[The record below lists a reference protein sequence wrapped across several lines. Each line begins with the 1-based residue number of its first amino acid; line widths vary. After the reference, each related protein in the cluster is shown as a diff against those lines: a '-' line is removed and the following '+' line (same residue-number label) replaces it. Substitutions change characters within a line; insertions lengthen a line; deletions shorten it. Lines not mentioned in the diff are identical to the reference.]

1 MAYENEPVDN
11 HSRSENDLEPQTEDY
26 SNFQQKDDNTLSVNR
41 VMLIGSDT
49 IWSI

>member
-26 SNFQQKDDNTLSVNR
+26 SNFQQKDDNTISVNR
-41 VMLIGSDT
+41 VRL
-49 IWSI
+49 